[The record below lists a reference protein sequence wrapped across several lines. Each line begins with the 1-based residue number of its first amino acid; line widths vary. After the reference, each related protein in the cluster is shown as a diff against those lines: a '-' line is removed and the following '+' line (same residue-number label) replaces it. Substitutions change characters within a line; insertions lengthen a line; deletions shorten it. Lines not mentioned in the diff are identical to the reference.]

1 VRSELLKRS
10 ALRARLI
17 RRAAINNAK
26 WCSIVC
32 QANGAAGVFKDQA
45 WYSVADVPM
54 YYPNIVT
61 LKASCNLHLVESL
74 AKKIQGR
81 ASLKDSFDTLQLPA
95 SKYEKLFAG
104 KWFVAKSIIVRR
116 SRYEI
121 VKTVNSLKD
130 WEEATNDKPIVPKLN
145 YRVLSHPAVRIIA
158 VKNGDK
164 ITGGCVLTRSDK
176 VVGLTNF
183 FYPEGTQDDYW
194 SVCLS
199 AAQIFAGKAPVVG
212 YMRDDLLHA
221 IMPTSRMELG
231 PLSVWSRRER

>member
-1 VRSELLKRS
+1 M
-10 ALRARLI
+10 RAGLI

-32 QANGAAGVFKDQA
+32 QANGALGVFKDQA

-61 LKASCNLHLVESL
+61 LKASCNWHLVESI
-74 AKKIQGR
+74 AKKIQGK

-95 SKYEKLFAG
+95 SKYEKLFGG
-104 KWFVAKSIIVRR
+104 KWFVAKSIKLRR

-121 VKTVNSLKD
+121 VRSVGTLKD
-130 WEEATNDKPIVPKLN
+130 WEEAISDKPTVSKFN
-145 YRVLSHPAVRIIA
+145 YKVLSHPAVRIIA
-158 VKNGDK
+158 VKKGDK
-164 ITGGCVLTRSDK
+164 ITGGCVLTRSNE

-183 FYPEGTQDDYW
+183 FYPEGMQDDYW
-194 SVCLS
+194 LICLS
-199 AAQIFAGKAPVVG
+199 AARIFAGKASVVG

-221 IMPTSRMELG
+221 IMPASTMELG
-231 PLSVWSRRER
+231 PLSVWSRKES